1 MPLLLFPAFIP
12 AALAIVLIPAVS
24 ESLARRN
31 SESVKQRI
39 LMAVRLSSLIGCFA
53 STIFYL
59 YGDQLAIRLFHISSD
74 FGYMKIL
81 APIFYFYYIQS
92 PLHSVLQAIGE
103 AKTAMF
109 NSIYGGIGKLFV
121 LFILASQPYLQEKG
135 AIIAIGFGV
144 LITSFL
150 HIASIRQHD
159 KIKMGFQ
166 FFLLPYLLFI
176 VTCFIQP
183 LLTQNMPL
191 LPSSIITICIV
202 LSLLLITKQIR
213 SSDWQYIRSIFSR
226 T

>member
-1 MPLLLFPAFIP
+1 M
-12 AALAIVLIPAVS
+12 
-24 ESLARRN
+24 SL
-31 SESVKQRI
+31 
-39 LMAVRLSSLIGCFA
+39 RLSSIVGCIAACF
-53 STIFYL
+53 FFL
-59 YGDQLAIRLFHISSD
+59 HGDELTMQLFHLQENR
-74 FGYMKIL
+74 GYMKVL

-92 PLHSVLQAIGE
+92 PLHSILQAVDE
-103 AKTAMF
+103 AKVAMM
-109 NSIYGGIGKLFV
+109 NSIYGGIGKLF
-121 LFILASQPYLQEKG
+121 LLYLLASQSFIQEKG